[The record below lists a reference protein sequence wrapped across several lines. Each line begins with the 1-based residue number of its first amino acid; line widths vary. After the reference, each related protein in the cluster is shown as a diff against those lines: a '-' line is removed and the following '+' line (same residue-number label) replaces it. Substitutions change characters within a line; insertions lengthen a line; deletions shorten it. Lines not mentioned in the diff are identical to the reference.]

1 MFFNDKLT
9 LTMQRKQKKRHN
21 GLIFTFGR
29 HPPLSHKR
37 RLNESQFEDVK
48 SGIWPCTSFHGKDC
62 SALGLRIF
70 AHVSLS
76 GFSAHSTFPIKK
88 FKEGGRVSGRIA
100 NKDW

>member
-62 SALGLRIF
+62 LALGLRISGKF
-70 AHVSLS
+70 LCQDFLFIRNFFPQKSL
-76 GFSAHSTFPIKK
+76 KK
-88 FKEGGRVSGRIA
+88 VAGCRDA
-100 NKDW
+100 